1 MPTRRQLKR
10 AAKKVA
16 QRASSTQA
24 ALASAD
30 SDDEPVTTLV
40 VIELTTAAPLDDD
53 GINSKIQSHAPA
65 PEATESLDA
74 PLNSDT
80 DSSDAPATEATEPLD
95 APLNSDTD
103 NSDEPATEATEPTEP
118 LDAPLNSDNSDNSDA
133 PATEATEPLDTP
145 QDNSNSYNS
154 NTDAPATEA
163 IELVETPQDNNDGN
177 SSDAPALECVNDA
190 QAFVTI
196 TNSSVGDKMVEV
208 PANDD
213 GATLERSSG
222 SNAEPQDTKS
232 RGPFK
237 SAMRKVAI
245 AVVVPVAVGGLV
257 ICASSMVCAQGG
269 WALTK
274 VGARAHLGALRL
286 AFRGAG
292 AVVGI
297 TTGVASCVFSSRTK

>member
-10 AAKKVA
+10 AAKEVA

-30 SDDEPVTTLV
+30 SDDEPATTPV
-40 VIELTTAAPLDDD
+40 VIELTTAAPLNND
-53 GINSKIQSHAPA
+53 GNNSMIQSDELAT
-65 PEATESLDA
+65 EATEPLDA
-74 PLNSDT
+74 PLNSGDNN
-80 DSSDAPATEATEPLD
+80 DDDNAAAPATEATEPLD
-95 APLNSDTD
+95 APLDDSGD
-103 NSDEPATEATEPTEP
+103 NGDS
-118 LDAPLNSDNSDNSDA
+118 
-133 PATEATEPLDTP
+133 
-145 QDNSNSYNS
+145 
-154 NTDAPATEA
+154 TDAPAT
-163 IELVETPQDNNDGN
+163 
-177 SSDAPALECVNDA
+177 ECVNDA

-196 TNSSVGDKMVEV
+196 TNGSVDDKMVEV

-213 GATLERSSG
+213 GAALERSSG
-222 SNAEPQDTKS
+222 SNAEPQETKS

-237 SAMRKVAI
+237 SALRKVAI